1 MEERDRW
8 GDEESVTKTTYR
20 KRKKSKI
27 DAGSQ
32 LRNDVEIKQ
41 SREREKDK

>member
-20 KRKKSKI
+20 KRNKSI
-27 DAGSQ
+27 MM
-32 LRNDVEIKQ
+32 
-41 SREREKDK
+41 DKLMLVVS